1 MIGDR
6 WTFLLV
12 RDGLSTVKQYSLS
25 SRLLRI
31 LVGGG
36 LVTALILI
44 GYAVTIGVD
53 GYARLQS
60 AQLDTRN
67 TVLQDELRQF
77 QTRVDHLESTL
88 NHIAQN
94 DARFRSIAGLESIDS
109 EVLQAGVGGPGL
121 VGPEAHSLWTI
132 DPSISENLFEVSY
145 DLNQLERRAR
155 LLSSSLAE
163 ATDSVLAHRDLL
175 ESTPSILPTPGW
187 LSSSYSESRMHPI
200 HNRPLPHPGVDIS
213 APRGTS
219 IYAAAKGRV
228 IRAGWV
234 VGYGLTIEIDHGF
247 GYVTLYGHAS
257 ELVASQDEEVQR
269 GDVIAR
275 VGSTGIA
282 TSPHLHYEVRVQGI
296 AQNPANF
303 ILPEYI
309 RSVSYTHLRAHET

>member
-36 LVTALILI
+36 LVAALILI
-44 GYAVTIGVD
+44 GYTVTIGVD

-88 NHIAQN
+88 NRIAQN

-132 DPSISENLFEVSY
+132 DPAISENLFEVSD

-213 APRGTS
+213 APKGTS

-257 ELVASQDEEVQR
+257 ELIASQSEEVQR

-303 ILPEYI
+303 ILPEYV
-309 RSVSYTHLRAHET
+309 RY

>member
-36 LVTALILI
+36 LVAVLILI

-88 NHIAQN
+88 NRIAQN

-257 ELVASQDEEVQR
+257 ELVASQNEEVQR
-269 GDVIAR
+269 GDVIGR

-303 ILPEYI
+303 ILPEYV
-309 RSVSYTHLRAHET
+309 RY

>member
-219 IYAAAKGRV
+219 IYAAAKGRI

-309 RSVSYTHLRAHET
+309 RY

>member
-12 RDGLSTVKQYSLS
+12 RDGHSTVKQYSLS

-36 LVTALILI
+36 LVAALILI
-44 GYAVTIGVD
+44 AYAVTIGVD

-88 NHIAQN
+88 NRIAQN

-219 IYAAAKGRV
+219 IYATAKGRV

-309 RSVSYTHLRAHET
+309 RY

>member
-12 RDGLSTVKQYSLS
+12 RDGHSTVKQYSLS

-36 LVTALILI
+36 LVAALILI

-53 GYARLQS
+53 GYARLRS

-213 APRGTS
+213 APKGTS

-257 ELVASQDEEVQR
+257 ELIASQSEEVQR

-303 ILPEYI
+303 ILPEYV
-309 RSVSYTHLRAHET
+309 RY

>member
-12 RDGLSTVKQYSLS
+12 RDGHSTIKQYALS
-25 SRLLRI
+25 SRRLQV

-36 LVTALILI
+36 LLAAIILI
-44 GYAVTIGVD
+44 GYALTIGVD
-53 GYARLQS
+53 GYARLRS

-67 TVLQDELRQF
+67 TVLQDELQEF
-77 QTRVDHLESTL
+77 QMRVDHLESTL
-88 NHIAQN
+88 NQIAQN
-94 DARFRSIAGLESIDS
+94 AARFRSIAGLESIDS

-155 LLSSSLAE
+155 LLSSSLEE
-163 ATDSVLAHRDLL
+163 ATDSLLAHRDLL

-213 APRGTS
+213 APKGTS
-219 IYAAAKGRV
+219 IYAAAKGKV
-228 IRAGWV
+228 IKAGWI

-257 ELVASQDEEVQR
+257 ELVASQGEEVQR

-303 ILPEYI
+303 ILPEYV
-309 RSVSYTHLRAHET
+309 RY

>member
-12 RDGLSTVKQYSLS
+12 RDGHSTIKQYALS
-25 SRLLRI
+25 SRRLQV

-36 LVTALILI
+36 LLAAIILI
-44 GYAVTIGVD
+44 GYALTIGVD
-53 GYARLQS
+53 GYARLRS

-67 TVLQDELRQF
+67 TVLQDELQEF
-77 QTRVDHLESTL
+77 QMRVDHLESTL
-88 NHIAQN
+88 NQIAQN

-109 EVLQAGVGGPGL
+109 EVLKAGVGGPGL

-132 DPSISENLFEVSY
+132 DSSISENLFEVSY

-155 LLSSSLAE
+155 LLSSSLEE
-163 ATDSVLAHRDLL
+163 ATDSLLAHRDLL
-175 ESTPSILPTPGW
+175 ESTPSILQTPGW

-213 APRGTS
+213 APKGTS
-219 IYAAAKGRV
+219 IYAAAKGKV
-228 IRAGWV
+228 IKAGWI

-257 ELVASQDEEVQR
+257 ELVASQGEEVQR

-303 ILPEYI
+303 ILPEYV
-309 RSVSYTHLRAHET
+309 RY

>member
-36 LVTALILI
+36 LVAALILI
-44 GYAVTIGVD
+44 GYTVTIGVD

-88 NHIAQN
+88 NRVAQN

-247 GYVTLYGHAS
+247 GYMTLYGHAS

-303 ILPEYI
+303 ILPEHI
-309 RSVSYTHLRAHET
+309 RY

>member
-36 LVTALILI
+36 LVAALILI
-44 GYAVTIGVD
+44 GYTVTIGVD

-88 NHIAQN
+88 NRIAQN

-213 APRGTS
+213 APKGTS

-257 ELVASQDEEVQR
+257 ELIASQSEEVQR

-303 ILPEYI
+303 ILPEYV
-309 RSVSYTHLRAHET
+309 RY

>member
-12 RDGLSTVKQYSLS
+12 RDGHSTVKQYSLS

-36 LVTALILI
+36 LVAALILI
-44 GYAVTIGVD
+44 AYAVTIGVD

-67 TVLQDELRQF
+67 TVLQDELQQF
-77 QTRVDHLESTL
+77 RTRVDHLESTL

-155 LLSSSLAE
+155 LLSSSLEE

-213 APRGTS
+213 APKGTS
-219 IYAAAKGRV
+219 IYAAAKGQV

-257 ELVASQDEEVQR
+257 ELVASQNEEVQR

-303 ILPEYI
+303 ILPEYV
-309 RSVSYTHLRAHET
+309 RY

>member
-44 GYAVTIGVD
+44 GYTVTIGVD

-67 TVLQDELRQF
+67 TVLQDELQQF

-88 NHIAQN
+88 NRIAQN

-247 GYVTLYGHAS
+247 GYMTLYGHAS

-309 RSVSYTHLRAHET
+309 RY

>member
-36 LVTALILI
+36 LVAALILI
-44 GYAVTIGVD
+44 GYTVTIGVD

-67 TVLQDELRQF
+67 TVLQDELQQF
-77 QTRVDHLESTL
+77 RTRVDHLESTL

-155 LLSSSLAE
+155 LLSSSLEE

-213 APRGTS
+213 APKGTS

-257 ELVASQDEEVQR
+257 ELIASQSEEVQR

-303 ILPEYI
+303 ILPEYV
-309 RSVSYTHLRAHET
+309 RY

>member
-12 RDGLSTVKQYSLS
+12 RDGHSTIKQYALS
-25 SRLLRI
+25 SRRLQV

-36 LVTALILI
+36 LLAAIILI
-44 GYAVTIGVD
+44 GYALTIGVD
-53 GYARLQS
+53 GYARLRS

-67 TVLQDELRQF
+67 TVLQDELQEF
-77 QTRVDHLESTL
+77 QMRVDHLESTL
-88 NHIAQN
+88 NQIAQN

-155 LLSSSLAE
+155 LLSSSLEE
-163 ATDSVLAHRDLL
+163 ATDSLLAHRDLL

-187 LSSSYSESRMHPI
+187 LSSSYSETRMHPI
-200 HNRPLPHPGVDIS
+200 PNRPLPHPGVDIS
-213 APRGTS
+213 APKGTS
-219 IYAAAKGRV
+219 IYAAAKGKV
-228 IRAGWV
+228 IKAGWI

-257 ELVASQDEEVQR
+257 ELVASQGEEVQR

-303 ILPEYI
+303 ILPEYV
-309 RSVSYTHLRAHET
+309 RY

>member
-12 RDGLSTVKQYSLS
+12 RDGHSTIKQYALS
-25 SRLLRI
+25 SRRLQV

-36 LVTALILI
+36 LLAAIILI
-44 GYAVTIGVD
+44 GYALTIGVD
-53 GYARLQS
+53 GYARLRS

-67 TVLQDELRQF
+67 TVLQDELQEF
-77 QTRVDHLESTL
+77 QMRVDHLESTL
-88 NHIAQN
+88 NQIAQN

-155 LLSSSLAE
+155 LLSSSLEE
-163 ATDSVLAHRDLL
+163 ATVSLLAHRDLL

-213 APRGTS
+213 APKGTS
-219 IYAAAKGRV
+219 IYAAAKGKV
-228 IRAGWV
+228 IKAGWI

-257 ELVASQDEEVQR
+257 ELVASQGEEVQR

-303 ILPEYI
+303 ILPEYV
-309 RSVSYTHLRAHET
+309 RY

>member
-155 LLSSSLAE
+155 LLSSSLEE

-309 RSVSYTHLRAHET
+309 RY

>member
-12 RDGLSTVKQYSLS
+12 RDGHSTVKQYSLS

-36 LVTALILI
+36 LVAALILI
-44 GYAVTIGVD
+44 AYAVTIGVD

-155 LLSSSLAE
+155 LLSSSLEE

-213 APRGTS
+213 APKGTS
-219 IYAAAKGRV
+219 IYAAAKGQV

-257 ELVASQDEEVQR
+257 ELVASQNEEVQR

-303 ILPEYI
+303 ILPEYV
-309 RSVSYTHLRAHET
+309 RY

>member
-36 LVTALILI
+36 LVAALILI
-44 GYAVTIGVD
+44 GYTVTIGVD

-247 GYVTLYGHAS
+247 GYMTLYGHAS

-309 RSVSYTHLRAHET
+309 RY

>member
-12 RDGLSTVKQYSLS
+12 RDGHSTIKQYALS
-25 SRLLRI
+25 SRRLQV

-36 LVTALILI
+36 LLAAIILI
-44 GYAVTIGVD
+44 GYALTIGVD
-53 GYARLQS
+53 GYARLRS

-67 TVLQDELRQF
+67 TVLQDELQEF
-77 QTRVDHLESTL
+77 QMRVDHLESTL
-88 NHIAQN
+88 NQIAQD

-132 DPSISENLFEVSY
+132 DPSISENLFEVSS
-145 DLNQLERRAR
+145 DLNHLERRAR
-155 LLSSSLAE
+155 LLSSSLEE
-163 ATDSVLAHRDLL
+163 ATDSLLAHRDLL

-213 APRGTS
+213 APKGTS
-219 IYAAAKGRV
+219 IYAAAKGKV
-228 IRAGWV
+228 IKAGWI

-257 ELVASQDEEVQR
+257 ELVASQGEEVQR

-303 ILPEYI
+303 ILPEYV
-309 RSVSYTHLRAHET
+309 RY

>member
-12 RDGLSTVKQYSLS
+12 RDGHSTVKQYSLS

-36 LVTALILI
+36 LVAALSLI

-67 TVLQDELRQF
+67 TVLQDELQQF

-213 APRGTS
+213 APKGTS

-303 ILPEYI
+303 ILPEY
-309 RSVSYTHLRAHET
+309 VQY

>member
-12 RDGLSTVKQYSLS
+12 RDGHSTVKQYSLS

-88 NHIAQN
+88 NRIAQN

-213 APRGTS
+213 APKGTS
-219 IYAAAKGRV
+219 IYAAAKGQV

-309 RSVSYTHLRAHET
+309 RY

>member
-12 RDGLSTVKQYSLS
+12 RDGHSAIKQYALS
-25 SRLLRI
+25 SRRLQV

-36 LVTALILI
+36 LLAAIILI
-44 GYAVTIGVD
+44 GYALTIGVD
-53 GYARLQS
+53 GYARLRS

-67 TVLQDELRQF
+67 TVLQDELQEF
-77 QTRVDHLESTL
+77 QMRVDHLESTL
-88 NHIAQN
+88 NQIAQD

-155 LLSSSLAE
+155 LLSSSLEE
-163 ATDSVLAHRDLL
+163 ATDSLLAHRDLL

-213 APRGTS
+213 APKGTS
-219 IYAAAKGRV
+219 IYAAAKGKV
-228 IRAGWV
+228 IKAGWI

-257 ELVASQDEEVQR
+257 ELVASQGEEVQR

-303 ILPEYI
+303 ILPEYV
-309 RSVSYTHLRAHET
+309 RY

>member
-12 RDGLSTVKQYSLS
+12 RDGHSTIKQYALS
-25 SRLLRI
+25 SRRLQV

-36 LVTALILI
+36 LLAAIILI
-44 GYAVTIGVD
+44 GYTLTIGVD
-53 GYARLQS
+53 GYARLRS

-67 TVLQDELRQF
+67 TVLQDELQEF
-77 QTRVDHLESTL
+77 QMRVDHLESTL
-88 NHIAQN
+88 NQIAQD

-155 LLSSSLAE
+155 LLSSSLEE
-163 ATDSVLAHRDLL
+163 ATDSLLAHRDLL

-213 APRGTS
+213 APKGTS
-219 IYAAAKGRV
+219 IYAAAKGKV
-228 IRAGWV
+228 IKAGWI

-257 ELVASQDEEVQR
+257 ELVASQGEEVQR

-303 ILPEYI
+303 ILPEYV
-309 RSVSYTHLRAHET
+309 RY

>member
-36 LVTALILI
+36 LVAALILI
-44 GYAVTIGVD
+44 GYTVTIGVD

-88 NHIAQN
+88 NRIAQN

-213 APRGTS
+213 APKGTS

-247 GYVTLYGHAS
+247 GYMTLYGHAS

-309 RSVSYTHLRAHET
+309 RY

>member
-12 RDGLSTVKQYSLS
+12 RDGHSTVKQYSLS
-25 SRLLRI
+25 SRLLRT

-36 LVTALILI
+36 LLAALFLI

-53 GYARLQS
+53 GYARLRS

-67 TVLQDELRQF
+67 TVLQDELQQF

-121 VGPEAHSLWTI
+121 IGPEAHSLWTI

-155 LLSSSLAE
+155 FLSSSLEE
-163 ATDSVLAHRDLL
+163 ATDSMLAHRDLL
-175 ESTPSILPTPGW
+175 ESTPSILPTQGW

-213 APRGTS
+213 APKGTS

-257 ELVASQDEEVQR
+257 ELVASQGEEVQR

-303 ILPEYI
+303 ILPEYV
-309 RSVSYTHLRAHET
+309 RY

>member
-12 RDGLSTVKQYSLS
+12 RDGHSTVKQYSLS

-44 GYAVTIGVD
+44 GYTVTIGVD

-88 NHIAQN
+88 NRIAQN

-213 APRGTS
+213 APKGTS
-219 IYAAAKGRV
+219 IYAAAKGQV

-309 RSVSYTHLRAHET
+309 RY

>member
-12 RDGLSTVKQYSLS
+12 RDGHSAIKQYALS
-25 SRLLRI
+25 SRRLQV

-36 LVTALILI
+36 LLAAIILI
-44 GYAVTIGVD
+44 GYALTIGVD
-53 GYARLQS
+53 GYARLRS

-67 TVLQDELRQF
+67 TVLQDELQEF
-77 QTRVDHLESTL
+77 QMRVDHLESTL
-88 NHIAQN
+88 NQIAQD

-145 DLNQLERRAR
+145 DLKQLERRAR
-155 LLSSSLAE
+155 LLSSSLEE
-163 ATDSVLAHRDLL
+163 ATDSLLAHRDLL

-187 LSSSYSESRMHPI
+187 LSSSYSESRMHPL

-213 APRGTS
+213 APKGTS
-219 IYAAAKGRV
+219 IYAAAKGKV
-228 IRAGWV
+228 IKAGWI

-257 ELVASQDEEVQR
+257 ELVASQGEEVQR

-303 ILPEYI
+303 ILPEYV
-309 RSVSYTHLRAHET
+309 RY

>member
-12 RDGLSTVKQYSLS
+12 RDGHSTVKQYSLS

-36 LVTALILI
+36 LLAALILI
-44 GYAVTIGVD
+44 AYAVTIGVD

-67 TVLQDELRQF
+67 TVLQDELQQF
-77 QTRVDHLESTL
+77 RTRVDHLESTL

-213 APRGTS
+213 APKGTS

-257 ELVASQDEEVQR
+257 ELIASQSEEVQR

-303 ILPEYI
+303 ILPEYV
-309 RSVSYTHLRAHET
+309 RY

>member
-77 QTRVDHLESTL
+77 QTRVDHLESIL
-88 NHIAQN
+88 NRIAQN

-309 RSVSYTHLRAHET
+309 RY

>member
-1 MIGDR
+1 M
-6 WTFLLV
+6 LLV
-12 RDGLSTVKQYSLS
+12 RDGHSTIKQYALS
-25 SRLLRI
+25 SRRLQV

-36 LVTALILI
+36 LLAAIILI
-44 GYAVTIGVD
+44 GYAVLIGVD
-53 GYARLQS
+53 GYARLRS

-67 TVLQDELRQF
+67 TVLQDELQEF
-77 QTRVDHLESTL
+77 QMRVDHLESTL
-88 NHIAQN
+88 NQIAQN

-155 LLSSSLAE
+155 LLSSSLEE
-163 ATDSVLAHRDLL
+163 ATDSLLAHRDLL

-213 APRGTS
+213 APKGTS
-219 IYAAAKGRV
+219 IYAAAKGTV
-228 IRAGWV
+228 IKAGWI

-257 ELVASQDEEVQR
+257 ELVASQGEEVQR

-303 ILPEYI
+303 ILPEYV
-309 RSVSYTHLRAHET
+309 RY

>member
-44 GYAVTIGVD
+44 GYAVTIGVE

-60 AQLDTRN
+60 ALLDTRN

-88 NHIAQN
+88 NRIAQN
-94 DARFRSIAGLESIDS
+94 DARFRSIAVLESIDS

-309 RSVSYTHLRAHET
+309 R

>member
-12 RDGLSTVKQYSLS
+12 RDGHSTVKQYSLS

-309 RSVSYTHLRAHET
+309 RY

>member
-1 MIGDR
+1 MIGDK

-12 RDGLSTVKQYSLS
+12 RDGHSTIKQYALS
-25 SRLLRI
+25 SRRLQV

-36 LVTALILI
+36 LLTAIILI
-44 GYAVTIGVD
+44 GYALTIGVD
-53 GYARLQS
+53 GYARLRS

-67 TVLQDELRQF
+67 TVLQDELQEF
-77 QTRVDHLESTL
+77 QMRVDHLESTL
-88 NHIAQN
+88 NQIAQN

-155 LLSSSLAE
+155 LLSSSLEE
-163 ATDSVLAHRDLL
+163 ATDSLLAHRDLL

-213 APRGTS
+213 APKGTS
-219 IYAAAKGRV
+219 IYAAAKGKV
-228 IRAGWV
+228 IKAGWI

-257 ELVASQDEEVQR
+257 ELVASQGEEVQR

-303 ILPEYI
+303 ILPEYV
-309 RSVSYTHLRAHET
+309 RY

>member
-44 GYAVTIGVD
+44 GYTVTIGVD

-67 TVLQDELRQF
+67 TVLQDELQQF
-77 QTRVDHLESTL
+77 RTRVDHLESTL

-145 DLNQLERRAR
+145 DLSQLERRAR

-247 GYVTLYGHAS
+247 GYMTLYGHAS

-275 VGSTGIA
+275 VGNTGIA

-309 RSVSYTHLRAHET
+309 RY

>member
-12 RDGLSTVKQYSLS
+12 RDGHSTIKQYALS
-25 SRLLRI
+25 SRRLQV

-36 LVTALILI
+36 LLAAIILI
-44 GYAVTIGVD
+44 GYALTIGVD
-53 GYARLQS
+53 GYARLRS

-67 TVLQDELRQF
+67 TVLQDELQEF
-77 QTRVDHLESTL
+77 QMRVDHLESTL
-88 NHIAQN
+88 NQIAQN

-145 DLNQLERRAR
+145 ELNQVERRAR
-155 LLSSSLAE
+155 LLSSSLEE
-163 ATDSVLAHRDLL
+163 ATDSLLAHRDLL

-213 APRGTS
+213 APKGTS
-219 IYAAAKGRV
+219 IYAAAKGKV
-228 IRAGWV
+228 IKAGWI

-257 ELVASQDEEVQR
+257 ELVASQGEEVQR

-275 VGSTGIA
+275 IGSTGIA

-303 ILPEYI
+303 ILPEYV
-309 RSVSYTHLRAHET
+309 RY

>member
-200 HNRPLPHPGVDIS
+200 HNRPLPHPGIDIS
-213 APRGTS
+213 APKGTS

-309 RSVSYTHLRAHET
+309 RY

>member
-12 RDGLSTVKQYSLS
+12 RDGHSTIKQYALS
-25 SRLLRI
+25 SRRLQV

-36 LVTALILI
+36 LLAAIILI
-44 GYAVTIGVD
+44 GYALTIGVD
-53 GYARLQS
+53 GYARLRS

-67 TVLQDELRQF
+67 TVLQDELQEF
-77 QTRVDHLESTL
+77 QMRVDHLESTL
-88 NHIAQN
+88 NQIAQD

-109 EVLQAGVGGPGL
+109 EVLQAGIGGPGL

-155 LLSSSLAE
+155 LLSSSLEE
-163 ATDSVLAHRDLL
+163 ATDSLLAHRDLL

-213 APRGTS
+213 APKGTS
-219 IYAAAKGRV
+219 IYAAAKGKV
-228 IRAGWV
+228 IKAGWI

-257 ELVASQDEEVQR
+257 ELVASQGEEVQR

-303 ILPEYI
+303 ILPEYV
-309 RSVSYTHLRAHET
+309 RY